1 MLWNQIRFSDWYC
14 LLFSV
19 CKTDKPDFTV
29 EIWANPAAARG
40 YENPKIRW
48 NDFMRWLCFTSGS
61 KKWKNK
67 KNKKIPHRHHYKP
80 LMTSSIRVSACVTNA
95 DVHVFRKCC
104 SDVHKMLKGSV
115 RVFFFFFCVVR
126 SKSPALIKWC
136 AERHSLGLVWL
147 RLNIQMRG
155 KKCIC
160 AMDGVDIHR
169 QTHMHAHTTQLEWVF
184 AD

>member
-1 MLWNQIRFSDWYC
+1 MFVQLRFSDWYC

-19 CKTDKPDFTV
+19 CKTDKPDFTD
-29 EIWANPAAARG
+29 EILANPAAARG

-48 NDFMRWLCFTSGS
+48 NDFMGWLCFTSGS
-61 KKWKNK
+61 KKWKK
-67 KNKKIPHRHHYKP
+67 KKKIPHRHQYKP

-95 DVHVFRKCC
+95 HVFGKCC

-115 RVFFFFFCVVR
+115 RVFFCVVR
-126 SKSPALIKWC
+126 SKSHALIKWC

-155 KKCIC
+155 KVYMCN
-160 AMDGVDIHR
+160 GWGR
-169 QTHMHAHTTQLEWVF
+169 YTQTDTHARTHYPAGMSLRRLM
-184 AD
+184 